1 VAYILIA
8 IRANSVSQARILGIF
23 KTKRFL
29 QGEKFSFSLIFRNLD
44 EKKSTQGFPFGII
57 IEYPTKQREYYG
69 GSVSEIMPL
78 QETTTEPQDF
88 TALSEGYVLF
98 SVLMPKI
105 GKVSEIGEVDLV
117 QWSGLPLRN
126 EMAFGGENI
135 EAKRDVY
142 TLYGFLVTAISFF
155 ILVLEKIYWLIKSL
169 FN

>member
-1 VAYILIA
+1 MAYILIA

-98 SVLMPKI
+98 SVLMTKI
-105 GKVSEIGEVDLV
+105 AKVSEIGEVDPV
-117 QWSGLPLRN
+117 QWSGIPLRN